1 MKHLTYKVFNG
12 TVVNRGMVSLHGG
25 SLKITHTIPLINNS
39 GMMDSK
45 GLPTK
50 DDTVYDN
57 QQVKLSSWP
66 EI

>member
-1 MKHLTYKVFNG
+1 
-12 TVVNRGMVSLHGG
+12 MVSLHGG
-25 SLKITHTIPLINNS
+25 SLKITHTIPLINKK